1 MLSPIIFY
9 NFLKKKGINF
19 YVGVPDSLLKN
30 FSYYVSKKISP
41 KKNII
46 SANEGSAIAI
56 ASGYNIA
63 TGNIPLVYLQNSGL
77 GNAIN
82 PILSLADKKV
92 YSIPM
97 LVMVGW
103 RGQPGTK
110 DEPQHLAQGN
120 ITLSLIKSL
129 KKRYKILNG
138 NQKEDL
144 IKTQDAIKIAKK
156 LQEPVFLVVKK
167 NTFKKVINF
176 EKNKSNFLSREHAI
190 YLITEVFKK
199 NFKIISTTGMISR
212 ELYEI
217 RIKKNEKTN
226 NDFLTVGSMGHASQI
241 ALGVCLN
248 SKKRII
254 CIDGDGAF
262 LMHMGG
268 ASTIGNLKLKNF
280 IHIVLNNGSHDSV
293 GGQPT
298 SAFSTSLAKIAIACD
313 YKNVVGPLRTKKNIL
328 KNLEL
333 CLKKKT
339 GPHFIEIIVKKGSRD
354 NLGRPKEKPIQNK
367 NNFFK
372 NIKNDY

>member
-1 MLSPIIFY
+1 MLSPIIFF
-9 NFLKKKGINF
+9 NFLKKKGIDF

-30 FSYYVSKKISP
+30 FSYYVSKKLSP

-63 TGNIPLVYLQNSGL
+63 TGKIPLVYLQNSGL

-144 IKTQDAIKIAKK
+144 IKTQDALKIAKK

-167 NTFKKVINF
+167 NTFKKVTNF
-176 EKNKSNFLSREHAI
+176 EKNKSNLLSREHVI

-217 RIKKNEKTN
+217 RIKKNEKTT

-241 ALGVCLN
+241 ALGISLN

-268 ASTIGNLKLKNF
+268 ASTIGNLRLKNF
-280 IHIVLNNGSHDSV
+280 IHIILNNASHDSV

-298 SAFSTSLAKIAIACD
+298 SALSTSLAKVAIACD
-313 YKNVVGPLRTKKNIL
+313 YKNVAGPLRTEKSIL

-339 GPHFIEIIVKKGSRD
+339 GPYFIEIIVKKGSRD

-367 NNFFK
+367 YNFFK